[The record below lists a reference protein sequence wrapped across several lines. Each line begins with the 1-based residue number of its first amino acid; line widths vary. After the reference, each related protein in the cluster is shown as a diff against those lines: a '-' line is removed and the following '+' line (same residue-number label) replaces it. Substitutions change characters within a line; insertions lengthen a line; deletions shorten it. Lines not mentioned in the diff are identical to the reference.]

1 MPFINIMNKFL
12 FGIIVGYLVLNR
24 PDRLADP
31 TIVVGVTP
39 VAAYSTDPLF
49 LIIWRPY
56 FFTYAFTSSDF
67 PWHSLSKIALH
78 GETQDRRIQSLALHR
93 RHTSLALSVAMKALH
108 NCWTGGSTNPR

>member
-39 VAAYSTDPLF
+39 VAA
-49 LIIWRPY
+49 
-56 FFTYAFTSSDF
+56 
-67 PWHSLSKIALH
+67 
-78 GETQDRRIQSLALHR
+78 
-93 RHTSLALSVAMKALH
+93 
-108 NCWTGGSTNPR
+108 